1 MRYVKDEYV
10 NVDEEPQ
17 KVNKFVLASGLTN
30 WMSLDGYGVI
40 SDVVH
45 GDFSTSFFSPVKKR
59 LVSFENDCVFK
70 LQSSATPVTI
80 GLDAHKHLQWAIDN
94 KDWAQARAALTE
106 LEKQA

>member
-1 MRYVKDEYV
+1 MRYVKDEYG

-17 KVNKFVLASGLTN
+17 KVNKFVLASGLKN

-45 GDFSTSFFSPVKKR
+45 GEFSTSFFSPVKKR
-59 LVSFENDCVFK
+59 LVTFENDCVFK
-70 LQSSATPVTI
+70 LQTDTKPATVGVDPE
-80 GLDAHKHLQWAIDN
+80 KHLLWAIDN

>member
-1 MRYVKDEYV
+1 MRYVKDEYG
-10 NVDEEPQ
+10 NGYKPQ
-17 KVNKFVLASGLTN
+17 KVNTFVQASGLKN

-45 GDFSTSFFSPVKKR
+45 GEFSTSFFSPVKKR
-59 LVSFENDCVFK
+59 LVAFENDCVFK
-70 LQSSATPVTI
+70 LQSSATPDTI
-80 GLDAHKHLQWAIDN
+80 GLDPKKHLLWAVQH